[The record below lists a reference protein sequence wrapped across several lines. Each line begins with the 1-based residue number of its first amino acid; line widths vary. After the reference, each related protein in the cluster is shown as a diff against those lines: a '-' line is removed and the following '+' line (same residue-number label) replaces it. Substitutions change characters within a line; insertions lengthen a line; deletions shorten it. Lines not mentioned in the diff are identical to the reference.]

1 MAGGPTGLRGA
12 GSDPEREAVS
22 TGSEAVQV
30 ACVPQT
36 DGCFRPRDVRTA
48 MPDRQGRP
56 SDPGHPV
63 ALVTGG
69 GTGIGLAIA
78 RGLAEDGYDL
88 VLASRSA
95 EHLADGAREL
105 APTGRR
111 VLLVPTDVR
120 DPGQVDLLVQRIRA
134 DYRRLDTL
142 INNAAG
148 NFVAPAEKITPNG
161 WAAVVRI
168 VLDGTFLC
176 SRACFPLLKASP
188 SPSIVNIVAA
198 YAWMAGPGTAHSAA
212 AKAGVL
218 ALSRTLAVEWAPY
231 GIRVNAVA
239 PGPIRTRGTNER
251 LWVSDE
257 VVRRIEAGVP
267 MRRFGTVE
275 EVADAVRFL
284 VSRRASYITGQV
296 LAVDGGQWL
305 GRGLLELLDPSP
317 GDTTGSAPVPSPP
330 AAEGAASPPSG
341 RPRPPPTSGEAGAR
355 RRTTHRGARRGPHRP
370 AP

>member
-1 MAGGPTGLRGA
+1 MNGGSAENPRG
-12 GSDPEREAVS
+12 SR
-22 TGSEAVQV
+22 
-30 ACVPQT
+30 
-36 DGCFRPRDVRTA
+36 
-48 MPDRQGRP
+48 
-56 SDPGHPV
+56 PV

-88 VLASRSA
+88 VLASRSP
-95 EHLADGAREL
+95 EHLAKGGRQLAGSGARI
-105 APTGRR
+105 
-111 VLLVPTDVR
+111 LLVPTDVR
-120 DPGQVDLLVQRIRA
+120 DPAQVERLVRRTDA
-134 DYRRLDTL
+134 DFGRLDTL

-148 NFVAPAEKITPNG
+148 NFIAPAEKISPNG

-168 VLDGTFLC
+168 VLDGTFHC
-176 SRACFPLLKASP
+176 SRASFPLLKAAP

-218 ALSRTLAVEWAPY
+218 ALTRTLAVEWARH

-239 PGPIRTRGTNER
+239 PGPVRTPGTDAH

-257 VVRRIEAGVP
+257 IVRRIQDGVP
-267 MRRFGTVE
+267 MGRFGTVE
-275 EVADAVRFL
+275 EVADSVRFL

-305 GRGLLELLDPSP
+305 GRGLLDVLDRP
-317 GDTTGSAPVPSPP
+317 GEPADFP
-330 AAEGAASPPSG
+330 AARGEADRPRPPSG
-341 RPRPPPTSGEAGAR
+341 RDVEPATRSPSGRRSRRATGGSAPRRPPRRPRAR
-355 RRTTHRGARRGPHRP
+355 PVSRP
-370 AP
+370 SAP